1 MPIFVSSDAWIGT
14 EWLDTGLS
22 MWQNEFEY
30 ARDYFLPL
38 PNGDLSGHIGKRAR
52 YTDAVG
58 FSRSLLGFLVD
69 NEGAK
74 LLEPESIFFFW
85 SEHSDRAGLDS
96 WLAAMSVGADLRRF
110 IGRWALKGSED
121 GYVRS
126 ASRVVENCQRL
137 ASMHARASAKGGPDY
152 FGEEETLAQLRNCLE
167 AQGVEEERIS
177 GQIQR
182 LTRAM
187 ACLPPDP
194 FGSVA
199 AGVFVFSRFLVEL

>member
-1 MPIFVSSDAWIGT
+1 M
-14 EWLDTGLS
+14 
-22 MWQNEFEY
+22 
-30 ARDYFLPL
+30 
-38 PNGDLSGHIGKRAR
+38 
-52 YTDAVG
+52 G
-58 FSRSLLGFLVD
+58 FSRSLLGLLVD

-74 LLEPESIFFFW
+74 LLEPESIFFW

-137 ASMHARASAKGGPDY
+137 ASMHARASAKGGPDH

-167 AQGVEEERIS
+167 AQGVD
-177 GQIQR
+177 QIQR
-182 LTRAM
+182 LTRAT

-194 FGSVA
+194 FGSVSAGGLLPTQA
-199 AGVFVFSRFLVEL
+199 ADENQMSGSSLPGFPALADNEELEAKANLKMRLDRRHNERGRTTGRKWH